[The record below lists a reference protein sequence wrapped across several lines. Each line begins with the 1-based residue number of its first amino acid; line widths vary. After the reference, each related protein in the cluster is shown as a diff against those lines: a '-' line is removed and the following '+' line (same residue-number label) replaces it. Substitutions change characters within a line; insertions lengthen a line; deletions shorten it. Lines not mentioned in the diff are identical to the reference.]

1 MFQVQRTPEV
11 HDVVVIGSGA
21 GGGTAVKVLTDLGH
35 KVTLLEAGPMLDPS
49 KDFKEHMWPWEV
61 DHRGVGPNAE
71 NYFGKDIYPF
81 GYFLAPNGFWELPGE
96 PFTVAEGS
104 SFRWFRSRILG
115 GRTNHF
121 GRISLRF
128 SDYDFKPQEFDG
140 LGTNWPVT
148 YQEMSPWYDK
158 AEEFIGI
165 TGTHEGLRSAPD
177 GKFLPPVAPRV
188 HEQLIQRAG
197 KKLNI
202 PVIPSRMA
210 MLTKSING
218 RAACHYC
225 GQCGRGCR
233 TASAFSSSQA
243 MIFPAMRTGR
253 LNIISGVMAREL
265 LIDSSGKVSGV
276 SYVDK
281 ATRTEKTIRC
291 KAVVVAASACE
302 SARLLLNSKSSQFP
316 NGLANGSGQV
326 GRNLTD
332 TVGHAV
338 SGVIPALEGTP
349 RHNSDGIGGMH
360 VYVPWWEL
368 DKKNKDFPR
377 GYHIEIGGGFGM
389 PQIGTFRKVAAK
401 SEGYGVKLKDDI
413 RRFYGSQVN
422 FSGRGEMIPNEHSY
436 CEIDPAQVDQWG
448 IPVLRFHWQ
457 WSENEI
463 QMVKHMHK
471 TFTDLIETMGG
482 HVTSPDLPADAV
494 KAVSV
499 GGEIIHEAGT
509 CRMGDDPKSSVLNK
523 WSQAHE
529 VPNLLVVDAAPFNG
543 NPDKN
548 VTLTIVANA
557 WRAAA
562 HLAEEITKGNV

>member
-1 MFQVQRTPEV
+1 MFQVQRSPEV

-21 GGGTAVKVLTDLGH
+21 GGGTTVKVLTDLGIN
-35 KVTLLEAGPMLDPS
+35 VTLIEAGPMLNPQ

-81 GYFLAPNGFWELPGE
+81 GYFLAPNGYWNVPGE
-96 PFTVAEGS
+96 PFTVAQGS
-104 SFRWFRSRILG
+104 EFKWFRSRIMG
-115 GRTNHF
+115 GRTNHY

-128 SDYDFKPQEFDG
+128 ADYDFKPRSFDG
-140 LGTNWPVT
+140 LGYDWPVT
-148 YQEMSPWYDK
+148 YDEMAPYYDK

-165 TGTHEGLRSAPD
+165 TGTREGLRSAPD
-177 GKFLPPVAPRV
+177 GKFLPPIPPRV
-188 HEQLIQRAG
+188 HEQLVMRAG

-210 MLTKSING
+210 MLTKSIHG

-233 TASAFSSSQA
+233 TASAFTSSQA
-243 MIFPAMRTGR
+243 MIFPAMKTGH
-253 LNIISGVMAREL
+253 LTILSNAMAREL
-265 LIDSSGKVSGV
+265 LVDDQGKVRAV

-281 ATRTEKTIRC
+281 TTRTEKQIRC
-291 KAVVVAASACE
+291 RAVVVAASACE
-302 SARLLLNSKSSQFP
+302 SARLLMNSKSTKFP
-316 NGLANGSGQV
+316 GGIANSSGQL

-332 TVGHAV
+332 TVGYAV
-338 SGVIPALEGTP
+338 SGHVPALEGMP

-360 VYVPWWEL
+360 VYTPWWEL
-368 DKKNKDFPR
+368 EKKNKDFPR

-389 PQIGTFRKVAAK
+389 PQIGTFRGVAAQA
-401 SEGYGVKLKDDI
+401 EGYGAKLKQDI
-413 RRFYGSQVN
+413 NRSYGTQIS
-422 FSGRGEMIPNEHSY
+422 FAGRGEMIPNEHSY
-436 CEIDPAQVDQWG
+436 CEIDPAIVDQWG
-448 IPVLRFHWQ
+448 IPVLKFHFK
-457 WSENEI
+457 WSGYETN
-463 QMVKHMHK
+463 MVKHMHK
-471 TFTDLIETMGG
+471 TFSDLITTMGG
-482 HVTSPDLPADAV
+482 RVTSKPLPENTLNAI
-494 KAVSV
+494 SV

-509 CRMGDDPKSSVLNK
+509 VRMGSDPKTSVLNK

-529 VPNLLVVDAAPFNG
+529 VNNLFVSDAAPFNG

-557 WRAAA
+557 WRAAE
-562 HLAEEITKGNV
+562 HLADEMKKGNI